1 MDGTN
6 EAGNSSG
13 QKGVELNCALP
24 SIELAA
30 GGAEYILELNFFSL
44 KFLPQATPVWRL
56 KMDVG
61 KPSVEVTAK
70 TATQYKNLI
79 AFQKPHP
86 EVDDWQ

>member
-6 EAGNSSG
+6 GAENSSG

-30 GGAEYILELNFFSL
+30 AGAEYILELNFFSP
-44 KFLPQATPVWRL
+44 KFLPQAAPVWRL

-61 KPSVEVTAK
+61 KPSVKVTAK
-70 TATQYKNLI
+70 AATQYKNSI

-86 EVDDWQ
+86 EDDD

>member
-30 GGAEYILELNFFSL
+30 GGAEYILELNFFSPD
-44 KFLPQATPVWRL
+44 FLLGSSRL
-56 KMDVG
+56 KMDVERACVG
-61 KPSVEVTAK
+61 LTAN
-70 TATQYKNLI
+70 TTM
-79 AFQKPHP
+79 
-86 EVDDWQ
+86 

>member
-6 EAGNSSG
+6 GAENSSG

-30 GGAEYILELNFFSL
+30 AGAEYILELNFFSP
-44 KFLPQATPVWRL
+44 KFLPQAAPVWRL

-61 KPSVEVTAK
+61 KPSVELTK

-86 EVDDWQ
+86 EVDD